1 MVNQQIARHAGHP
14 CCETAMGRP
23 VTDQS
28 SVDPE
33 EHILRQILGFRAVA
47 GEPVADVKYAAR
59 VATHKFLP
67 GRPVALEALL
77 DKLGILLQRIISL

>member
-1 MVNQQIARHAGHP
+1 
-14 CCETAMGRP
+14 MGRA
-23 VTDQS
+23 VTRQS
-28 SVDPE
+28 AIDPE
-33 EHILRQILGFRAVA
+33 EHILREILGFRTVA
-47 GEPVADVKYAAR
+47 GEPVADVKDAAR